1 MLAFLTFLAT
11 DVYWQ
16 ADNQPDQRLVA
27 DKLPEISSIFR
38 FVSSL
43 VNLQWAGQLLAG
55 IADGDPNT
63 TSAKINASQASL
75 DRQRIPFQTVGHGC
89 GASSRGIGWRRDSLI
104 K

>member
-1 MLAFLTFLAT
+1 MVGDWQAGKLAEPVTKQPCLMAFLALLST

-16 ADNQPDQRLVA
+16 ADNQSDQRLVA
-27 DKLPEISSIFR
+27 DKLLEISRIFR
-38 FVSSL
+38 FISSL

-75 DRQRIPFQTVGHGC
+75 DRQRISF
-89 GASSRGIGWRRDSLI
+89 
-104 K
+104 